1 MTGGI
6 RSREWEDCKQGQ
18 GMAEGAGGGG
28 FKDREWLGGIGV
40 REWWRVRLRVG

>member
-28 FKDREWLGGIGV
+28 FKDRGWLGGIGV
-40 REWWRVRLRVG
+40 REWWRVGLRVG